1 MQLGLAHFRAFDA
14 ARKPAAHVAITVR
27 WMLPFTKNYAETT
40 VTTDENGVAIVAIP
54 ASQMPQLPIEADY
67 RVGATTGHVMV
78 GGNNA
83 TPVTEITVNAA

>member
-1 MQLGLAHFRAFDA
+1 MQLGLAHFRAVDA
-14 ARKPAAHVAITVR
+14 ARKPVANAAITVR
-27 WMLPFTKNYAETT
+27 WTLPFSKNHAEIT
-40 VTTDENGVAIVAIP
+40 VVTDENGVAIASIP

-67 RVGATTGHVMV
+67 RVGATTGRLFV